1 MLLILA
7 GRIVAPLY
15 LEGNLIRELIA
26 NNGTLPVKIL
36 NRQFNYISSFNEHIE
51 RLINRDLVEV
61 KDDVVILKDQK
72 YKK

>member
-1 MLLILA
+1 MA